1 MIYKEGE
8 TYYFFDS
15 STYLINPIEI
25 TIGDI
30 DTIDVELN
38 CFEGGSMHINDYTIH
53 AIVDSCDRSQFVVQ
67 FPEKQ
72 LFKTL
77 EEAEAAQRQT
87 LRREILKCDN
97 SIEELKKTIE
107 NLEHEL
113 EKANELKEDLSWS
126 FSLTDIVGGEIE
138 TLTTCIKQLKES
150 LKLKEEN
157 LRELVTA
164 LIRT

>member
-1 MIYKEGE
+1 MIYKEGG

-15 STYLINPIEI
+15 SAFLINPIEI

-38 CFEGGSMHINDYTIH
+38 CFEGNSMHINDYTIH
-53 AIVDSCDRSQFVVQ
+53 AIVDSCDNSQFIVQ

-87 LRREILKCDN
+87 LRREILKHDN
-97 SIEELKKTIE
+97 SIEELRKTVEKLTLELDKAMDLRDSEPGSFGLIE
-107 NLEHEL
+107 TI
-113 EKANELKEDLSWS
+113 DS
-126 FSLTDIVGGEIE
+126 EIK
-138 TLTTCIKQLKES
+138 TLTTSIKQLKETIKS
-150 LKLKEEN
+150 KEDTLKEWVE
-157 LRELVTA
+157 A
-164 LIRT
+164 LIRM